1 MPVHRRQDERSCYF
15 AAVPAALDTVPAEPG
30 TTDGVRRL
38 LGLAPGQDAAPD
50 AATKGGR
57 TREAILAAGVA
68 LACRTG
74 LGGLTIGALAA
85 DVGMSKSGMF
95 AHFGSKEALQLAVVE
110 AAARE
115 FATEV
120 VVPALHA
127 PRGEPR
133 VVALLE
139 GWLECGLLRRP
150 GGCLFVKASAELD
163 EQPGPVRDRLRDLH
177 LELAG
182 AIARSFAGGVAE
194 GHFRPDADPGQF
206 AVDLHA
212 VMLGFYHQH
221 RMLGDPRAADRAR
234 AAVAALLAAAR
245 TTSGEAR

>member
-1 MPVHRRQDERSCYF
+1 MTQTAP
-15 AAVPAALDTVPAEPG
+15 EPG
-30 TTDGVRRL
+30 SADGVRRL
-38 LGLAPGQDAAPD
+38 LGLAPGADVRQDAE
-50 AATKGGR
+50 TKGGR

-74 LGGLTIGALAA
+74 LGGLTIGALATE
-85 DVGMSKSGMF
+85 VGMSKSGMF

-110 AAARE
+110 TAARE

-120 VVPALHA
+120 VIPALHT

-133 VVALLE
+133 ILALLDL
-139 GWLECGLLRRP
+139 WLECGLERRP
-150 GGCLFVKASAELD
+150 GGCLFVKASTELD

-182 AIARSFAGGVAE
+182 AIARIFAGGIAE
-194 GHFRPDADPGQF
+194 GQFRPDADPVQF

-212 VMLGFYHQH
+212 VMLGFSHQH
-221 RMLGDPRAADRAR
+221 RMLEDPRAADRAR
-234 AAVAALLAAAR
+234 AAVAALLTAAR
-245 TTSGEAR
+245 TTRQEQP

>member
-1 MPVHRRQDERSCYF
+1 MRVIEPRT
-15 AAVPAALDTVPAEPG
+15 AATA
-30 TTDGVRRL
+30 DGVRLL
-38 LGLAPGQDAAPD
+38 LGLGPGQDVPAD
-50 AATKGGR
+50 AGTKGGR

-74 LGGLTIGALAA
+74 LGGLSIGALATE
-85 DVGMSKSGMF
+85 VGMSKSGMF

-133 VVALLE
+133 ILELLE
-139 GWLECGLLRRP
+139 RWLDCGLLRRP

-163 EQPGPVRDRLRDLH
+163 EQPGPVRERLRDLH
-177 LELAG
+177 LELGA
-182 AIARSFAGGVAE
+182 AIARIFAGGIVE
-194 GHFRPDADPGQF
+194 GHFRAGADPEQF

-221 RMLGDPRAADRAR
+221 RMLEDARAAERAR

-245 TTSGEAR
+245 PTRQEQP

>member
-1 MPVHRRQDERSCYF
+1 MTLSP
-15 AAVPAALDTVPAEPG
+15 PAG
-30 TTDGVRRL
+30 TADGVRLL
-38 LGLAPGQDAAPD
+38 LGLEPGQDVPAD
-50 AATKGGR
+50 AETKGGR

-74 LGGLTIGALAA
+74 LGGLSIGTLAT

-120 VVPALHA
+120 VIPALHA

-133 VVALLE
+133 VLALVE
-139 GWLECGLLRRP
+139 RWLECGLLRRP
-150 GGCLFVKASAELD
+150 GGCLFVKASTELD

-177 LELAG
+177 LELGA
-182 AIARSFAGGVAE
+182 AIARIVVGGVAE
-194 GHFRPDADPGQF
+194 GHFRDDVDPEQF

-234 AAVAALLAAAR
+234 AAVAALLSAAR
-245 TTSGEAR
+245 PAPEETP

>member
-1 MPVHRRQDERSCYF
+1 MITPPD
-15 AAVPAALDTVPAEPG
+15 AAASAD
-30 TTDGVRRL
+30 DVRLL
-38 LGLAPGQDAAPD
+38 LGLAPGQDAPAD
-50 AATKGGR
+50 AGTKGGR

-74 LGGLTIGALAA
+74 LGGLTIGALAT

-110 AAARE
+110 TAARE

-120 VVPALHA
+120 VIPALHA

-133 VVALLE
+133 VLALLE
-139 GWLECGLLRRP
+139 LWLECGTLRRP
-150 GGCLFVKASAELD
+150 GGCLFVKASTELD

-177 LELAG
+177 LELAR
-182 AIARSFAGGVAE
+182 AIARIFAGGITE
-194 GHFRPDADPGQF
+194 GHFRADADPEQF

-221 RMLGDPRAADRAR
+221 RMLADPRAADRAR

-245 TTSGEAR
+245 PTRQEQP

>member
-1 MPVHRRQDERSCYF
+1 VSI
-15 AAVPAALDTVPAEPG
+15 PADPG
-30 TTDGVRRL
+30 SADGVRAL
-38 LGLAPGQDAAPD
+38 LGLAPGQDVRAD
-50 AATKGGR
+50 AGTKGGR
-57 TREAILAAGVA
+57 TREAILTAGVA

-74 LGGLTIGALAA
+74 LGGLTISTLAA

-110 AAARE
+110 TAARE

-120 VVPALHA
+120 VIPALHA

-133 VVALLE
+133 VLALLE

-150 GGCLFVKASAELD
+150 GGCLFVKASTELD

-182 AIARSFAGGVAE
+182 AIARIFVGGIAQ
-194 GHFRPDADPGQF
+194 GHFRADADPEQF

-221 RMLGDPRAADRAR
+221 RMLADPRAADRAR
-234 AAVAALLAAAR
+234 AAVAALLTAAR
-245 TTSGEAR
+245 PTPQEQP

>member
-1 MPVHRRQDERSCYF
+1 MTNPPPTS
-15 AAVPAALDTVPAEPG
+15 A
-30 TTDGVRRL
+30 DGVRVL
-38 LGLAPGQDAAPD
+38 LGLEPGKDARAD
-50 AATKGGR
+50 ADTKGGR

-74 LGGLTIGALAA
+74 LGGLTIGALAT

-110 AAARE
+110 TAARE

-120 VVPALHA
+120 VIPALHA

-133 VVALLE
+133 VLALLE
-139 GWLECGLLRRP
+139 RWLECGLLRRP
-150 GGCLFVKASAELD
+150 GGCLFVKASTELD

-177 LELAG
+177 LELGA
-182 AIARSFAGGVAE
+182 AIARVFAGGIAE
-194 GHFRPDADPGQF
+194 GHFRADADPERF

-221 RMLGDPRAADRAR
+221 RMLEDPRAADRAR
-234 AAVAALLAAAR
+234 AAVAVLLSAAR
-245 TTSGEAR
+245 PTRQEQP